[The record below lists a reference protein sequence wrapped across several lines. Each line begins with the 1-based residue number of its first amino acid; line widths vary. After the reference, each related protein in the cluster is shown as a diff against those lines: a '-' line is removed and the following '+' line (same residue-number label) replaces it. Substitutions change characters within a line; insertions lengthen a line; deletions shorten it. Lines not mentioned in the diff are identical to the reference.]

1 LLPVSCGYFFNIV
14 RQLIMKQRK
23 FMIRYILLH
32 TQGAVFDQ
40 LVKYIK
46 YHSMADL
53 LIELMQ
59 LTVAFQPPAS
69 SVLQDSDDG
78 GEEKP
83 ALSEDQTQM
92 LSVLNRK
99 KREVVKQLIMA
110 MSHSNR
116 DDLEASLNASTV
128 LIDLIEIEKQFEM
141 FFENDGALVNLIIEL
156 AIDPTNSFNQPYLLA
171 VLLAI
176 CKQLKPQSGA
186 NNLFKDLDE
195 ENEDSDSTKVS

>member
-1 LLPVSCGYFFNIV
+1 
-14 RQLIMKQRK
+14 
-23 FMIRYILLH
+23 
-32 TQGAVFDQ
+32 
-40 LVKYIK
+40 
-46 YHSMADL
+46 MADL

-69 SVLQDSDDG
+69 SILQDSDDAAD
-78 GEEKP
+78 EKP
-83 ALSEDQTQM
+83 ALSEDQTAM
-92 LSVLNRK
+92 LKVLNGK

-128 LIDLIEIEKQFEM
+128 LMDLIEVEKQFEM
-141 FFENDGALVNLIIEL
+141 FFENDGSLANLIIEL

-176 CKQLKPQSGA
+176 CK
-186 NNLFKDLDE
+186 
-195 ENEDSDSTKVS
+195 

>member
-1 LLPVSCGYFFNIV
+1 
-14 RQLIMKQRK
+14 
-23 FMIRYILLH
+23 MIRYILLH

-59 LTVAFQPPAS
+59 LTFAFQPPAS
-69 SVLQDSDDG
+69 SILQDSNDSGD
-78 GEEKP
+78 EKP
-83 ALSEDQTQM
+83 ALSEDQTNM
-92 LSVLNRK
+92 LNILNRK
-99 KREVVKQLIMA
+99 KREVIKQLIMA

-128 LIDLIEIEKQFEM
+128 LIDLIEIEKQFEL
-141 FFENDGALVNLIIEL
+141 FFENDGSLINLIIEL
-156 AIDPTNSFNQPYLLA
+156 AIDPTNSFNQQYLLA

-176 CKQLKPQSGA
+176 C
-186 NNLFKDLDE
+186 N
-195 ENEDSDSTKVS
+195 